1 MRKQIWLIV
10 SIIAILSSL
19 LIGCSSNS
27 SQLSIKIGSKN
38 FTENLILGEMYAL
51 ALENNGYKVE
61 RKLNL
66 AGTLVAHEALKKGE
80 IDLYPEY
87 TGTGLINIMQEKPLS
102 DAKEVYDKVAKF
114 YKEQFNL
121 VWLTPSN
128 ANNTQA
134 LAVSKKVSDAYGI
147 KTITDLQKNAAN
159 IRLAAVPE
167 FEERED
173 GLLGLKRVYG
183 DFPFKTMKLFD
194 YGVKYQVVLN
204 DEADLTV
211 AFATDGELTNPEL
224 VVLQD
229 DKKLWP
235 PYYLAPVIRQE
246 ILDKDPNVRQVLD
259 EISSKI
265 NDQTMQQLNA
275 EVDIKKR
282 EYTEVAKE
290 FLEQQMLLKKAK

>member
-1 MRKQIWLIV
+1 MKKIMFLLVGIMLIV
-10 SIIAILSSL
+10 SIVIS
-19 LIGCSSNS
+19 GCSSSGS
-27 SQLSIKIGSKN
+27 SKLTITIGSKN
-38 FTENLILGEMYAL
+38 FTESLILGEMYAL
-51 ALENNGYKVE
+51 ALESSGYKVE

-87 TGTGLINIMQEKPLS
+87 TGTGLINIMQEKPIS

-114 YKEQFNL
+114 YKDQFNL
-121 VWLTPSN
+121 VWLNPSN

-134 LAVSKKVSDAYGI
+134 LTVSKKASDQYGI
-147 KTITDLQKNAAN
+147 TTISDLQKHAAN

-183 DFPFKTMKLFD
+183 DFPFKSIKLFD
-194 YGVKYQVVLN
+194 YGVKYRVVLN

-224 VVLQD
+224 VLLQD

-235 PYYLAPVIRQE
+235 PYYVAPVIRQE
-246 ILDKDPNVRQVLD
+246 ILDQNADVRKVLD
-259 EISSKI
+259 DISSKI
-265 NDQTMQQLNA
+265 DDKSMQQLNA
-275 EVDIKKR
+275 EVDINKR
-282 EYTEVAKE
+282 EYADVAKE
-290 FLEQQMLLKKAK
+290 FLEKQGLLKK

>member
-1 MRKQIWLIV
+1 MRKTSFMLV
-10 SIIAILSSL
+10 GIILILSLVLS
-19 LIGCSSNS
+19 GCSGGGSSN
-27 SQLSIKIGSKN
+27 LTVKIGSKN
-38 FTENLILGEMYAL
+38 FTENLILGEMYAI
-51 ALENNGYKVE
+51 ALENAGIKVE

-87 TGTGLINIMQEKPLS
+87 TGTGLINIMEEKPIS
-102 DAKEVYDKVAKF
+102 DAKQVYDKVAKF
-114 YKEQFNL
+114 YKEKFNL
-121 VWLTPSN
+121 VWLNPTD

-134 LAVSKKVSDAYGI
+134 LAVSKKASDQYGI
-147 KTITDLQKNAAN
+147 KTISDLQKNAAN
-159 IRLAAVPE
+159 IRFAAVPE

-183 DFPFKTMKLFD
+183 EFPFKSTKLFD
-194 YGVKYQVVLN
+194 YGVKYRVVLG

-211 AFATDGELTNPEL
+211 AFATDGDLTNPEL

-246 ILDKDPNVRQVLD
+246 ILDKDANVRKVLD
-259 EISSKI
+259 DISSKI
-265 NDQTMQQLNA
+265 NDKSMQELNA

-282 EYTEVAKE
+282 EYAEVAKE
-290 FLEQQMLLKKAK
+290 FLEKQGLLKK

>member
-1 MRKQIWLIV
+1 M
-10 SIIAILSSL
+10 
-19 LIGCSSNS
+19 GCSSNS

-51 ALENNGYKVE
+51 ALEDNGYKVE

-114 YKEQFNL
+114 YKEQFHL

-134 LAVSKKVSDAYGI
+134 LAVSKKISDAYGI
-147 KTITDLQKNAAN
+147 KTISDLQKNAAN

-194 YGVKYQVVLN
+194 YGVKYRVVLN

-282 EYTEVAKE
+282 EYAEVAKE
-290 FLEQQMLLKKAK
+290 FLEKQMLLKKVK